1 MIFIYVFL
9 NVYCK
14 MWLNEEHKQQWQNE
28 SISQDFTGMEES
40 ARMYKGRVPFVG
52 KYHISVPGTQY
63 FRL

>member
-1 MIFIYVFL
+1 
-9 NVYCK
+9 